1 MREKIFT
8 LLESPAA
15 ITGAVSRFQMTGIS
29 TMQGRL
35 QAFRGLEPN
44 STCNQA
50 LQPVTGK
57 RVKDSRL
64 TVAVRKAI

>member
-15 ITGAVSRFQMTGIS
+15 ITGALSRFQMTGIS

-44 STCNQA
+44 RTCNQT

-57 RVKDSRL
+57 RVEDSRPAA
-64 TVAVRKAI
+64 AVRKAI